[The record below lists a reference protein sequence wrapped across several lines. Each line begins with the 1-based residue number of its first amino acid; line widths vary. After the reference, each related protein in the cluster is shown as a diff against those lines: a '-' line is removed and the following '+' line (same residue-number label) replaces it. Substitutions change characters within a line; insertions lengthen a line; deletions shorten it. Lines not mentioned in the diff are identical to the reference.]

1 MNRTRFRLR
10 RAFTLIELMVVIGLI
25 VLLVGGLSLALN
37 DPGTSSL
44 AASQNTLSSLVST
57 TRAQAAVQQKE
68 ARLLVYA
75 TRPPIGDGERF
86 LRYARVVVAETAGAT
101 AASDFWV
108 PVGPPVFLPRGVYI
122 VPFNTGGLVATG
134 VVWPTTL
141 PAPVSTFRTMT
152 PARYRIRSDPPTAA
166 ADTYLWLQFSPDGTV
181 DPPAA
186 KIAVATAGTANS
198 LPQFNNAAAV
208 RGLTFRASGAVTRVN
223 DAAGF

>member
-44 AASQNTLSSLVST
+44 AASQNTLSSLVNT
-57 TRAQAAVQQKE
+57 ARAQAAVRQTE
-68 ARLLVYA
+68 ARLLIYT
-75 TRPPIGDGERF
+75 TRPPVGDAAKF
-86 LRYARVVVAETAGAT
+86 LRYARVVVAATPGAT
-101 AASDFWV
+101 NQWLPIGPAVYFPGGTYVVPASTTGFLAA
-108 PVGPPVFLPRGVYI
+108 GVI
-122 VPFNTGGLVATG
+122 
-134 VVWPTTL
+134 WPTAL
-141 PAPVSTFRTMT
+141 PAPLSTLGAA
-152 PARYRIRSDPPTAA
+152 ARHVIANDPPTAA
-166 ADTYLWLQFSPDGTV
+166 ADTYLWLQFSPDGTIS
-181 DPPAA
+181 PANA

-198 LPQFNNAAAV
+198 FPQFNNAAAV

>member
-57 TRAQAAVQQKE
+57 ARAQAAVRQTE
-68 ARLLVYA
+68 ARLLIYT
-75 TRPPIGDGERF
+75 TRPPVGDAAKF
-86 LRYARVVVAETAGAT
+86 LRYARVVVAATPGAT
-101 AASDFWV
+101 APNNQWLPIGPAVYLPGGTYVVPASTT
-108 PVGPPVFLPRGVYI
+108 GFLAAGVI
-122 VPFNTGGLVATG
+122 
-134 VVWPTTL
+134 WPTAP
-141 PAPVSTFRTMT
+141 PAPLSTLGAA
-152 PARYRIRSDPPTAA
+152 ARHVIASDPPTAA